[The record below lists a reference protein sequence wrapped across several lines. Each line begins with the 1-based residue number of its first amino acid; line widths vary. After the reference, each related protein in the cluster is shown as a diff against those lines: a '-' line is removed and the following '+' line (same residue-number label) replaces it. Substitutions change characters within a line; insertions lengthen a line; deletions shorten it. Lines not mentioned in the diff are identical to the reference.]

1 VHETPRDI
9 SLVNMQ
15 KQFDVI
21 PQANLLAQTFFK
33 PLGDTKVDL
42 GSKAT
47 QIMVG
52 GTRYKIKAI
61 RKKINQKDL
70 ETDLHLAKPDD
81 DFDGFVYDFEEQN
94 QSKKIMENI
103 NDGIKP

>member
-1 VHETPRDI
+1 MHETPRDI

-33 PLGDTKVDL
+33 PLGDTKGDL

>member
-1 VHETPRDI
+1 
-9 SLVNMQ
+9 
-15 KQFDVI
+15 
-21 PQANLLAQTFFK
+21 
-33 PLGDTKVDL
+33 LGDTKGDL

-94 QSKKIMENI
+94 QPKKIMENI

>member
-1 VHETPRDI
+1 
-9 SLVNMQ
+9 MQ

-33 PLGDTKVDL
+33 PLGDAKGDL

-103 NDGIKP
+103 NDGTKP

>member
-1 VHETPRDI
+1 
-9 SLVNMQ
+9 MQ
-15 KQFDVI
+15 KQFDAI

-33 PLGDTKVDL
+33 PLGDNKGDL

-61 RKKINQKDL
+61 RKKINQQDL

-103 NDGIKP
+103 HDGIKP

>member
-1 VHETPRDI
+1 
-9 SLVNMQ
+9 MQ

-33 PLGDTKVDL
+33 PLGVGGGGGDGTNAKGDL

-103 NDGIKP
+103 NDGTKP

>member
-1 VHETPRDI
+1 MHETPRDI

-15 KQFDVI
+15 KQFDAI

-33 PLGDTKVDL
+33 PLGDNKGDL

-61 RKKINQKDL
+61 RKKINQQDL

-103 NDGIKP
+103 HDGIKP